1 MIQSIKN
8 LIPKWL
14 RFEQKTDL
22 APNDLVVHDSNIVF
36 NGDQLDYIWFHLTER
51 EAGKEFSGYR
61 VVRLLHVK
69 FIPVEVRSDAGLLQ
83 KMRSVLRGA
92 NGANVNL
99 VYVAAGI
106 FDEPAIGIVQCY
118 GVASFAET
126 LEAAARQSLRDLAV
140 LEAGLKGAYRQMRL
154 DHLGIRV
161 AQWLYNALEQ
171 FPHAIVAVGHPDPR
185 ESMRENNRNQR
196 NPLIEA
202 DSTALNMSLQQ
213 NEILY
218 RGMSSLGE
226 EFLLMVLAYSVPVRT
241 ITSMLAGFAEE
252 VSIWASQQS
261 GVRSAS
267 FGISLPAMLS
277 GALAES
283 ASHSYGYG
291 VGDAHTTGEAHTD
304 GQAQSEGQAH
314 TVGQAES
321 RGWSHSV
328 SKGTTI
334 TEGTAITD
342 GTSVMDGTSHVESQ
356 SHTSGHS
363 SGVSHTDSVGGA
375 HTETDSKG
383 WNAGVSSAGKDIPI
397 VGGIVKALG
406 FGDVKINAGYNQGE
420 AVSDMS
426 SWGASDTTSSMSM
439 SSDTSGTA
447 DGVSHAEG
455 KSHSESKSQ
464 SVSRSESESWGESG
478 SVTNSVADTT
488 SQSKTLSQADTKST
502 SDTKSTAESTGLG
515 IGRSASSGLS
525 VGIAPSFSIG
535 ESAQWQNDP
544 AMLVTQILR
553 TQEKLLNTASIEGA
567 FHTDVYALARSER
580 GVQALMGLIPESFQG
595 TEDVVTGVQCRDLA
609 GVEQAYIRKHA
620 AVFTP
625 STRMERIPGV
635 LSGYMDSTLLT
646 MLQTAAY
653 VAPGVFEQGAAL
665 TTQEETP
672 AFAFYPDMPGDLILG
687 KQYSVE
693 TGRVTDALLKLS
705 PERHFHTA
713 FIGDSGFG
721 KSVAAERLAFEVMT
735 KLHHRVIVLDF
746 GQGWR
751 RALRWPGSQGRVD
764 IRQLHPG
771 AERPLRWNFLQIP
784 KRIEASRYRT
794 MVCELFANAGR
805 MGPRQLGFLRRALTE
820 VYARQGVLFGNIEE
834 CFSRLIQE
842 AMSEMKSKKTVNE
855 IESESLKRAREKKF
869 EALTLEKQERLLV
882 SAAEAKALG
891 LQAWKPVQALNA
903 EERQALAVYR
913 SSQVSIRDWIAVLR
927 KYYESVSK
935 KNDQASRTSLEGV
948 LLRLEQF
955 DEGQMS
961 RQYGPGTDSLAI
973 EDLGLLGPESD
984 PWGVAVIEGG
994 ADMDE
999 FSKAAL
1005 FSLLANVL
1013 YADAIARRR
1022 ESLAGKK
1029 FPIMDIFFEEANK
1042 VLSGVASGAASDDSH
1057 NAAAGSVAA
1066 IWESMWRD
1074 GRKYGVFLHLM
1085 AQTVSALPKGIFSS
1099 CANLFLFQTKDAA
1112 DRDMV
1117 LPHLGKSEKGMV
1129 NTEYKRYLARI
1140 PKTYAITK
1148 LGYSTDVFDLEPV
1161 LIQPA
1166 YIQCAEPSD
1175 KEIVQ
1180 ALRDS

>member
-1 MIQSIKN
+1 MIESIKN

-14 RFEQKTDL
+14 RFEQGSNL
-22 APNDLVVHDSNIVF
+22 APDDLVVHESNIVF
-36 NGDQLDYIWFHLTER
+36 DGDQMDYIWFHVTER
-51 EAGKEFSGYR
+51 EAGKEWRGYR

-118 GVASFAET
+118 GVSSFDET
-126 LEAAARQSLRDLAV
+126 QESAVRQSLRDVAV

-154 DHLGIRV
+154 EPLGIRV

-185 ESMRENNRNQR
+185 ENARENNRSNR
-196 NPLIEA
+196 NPLIDA
-202 DSTALNMSLQQ
+202 DSTAQSISLQQ

-241 ITSMLAGFAEE
+241 IASMLAGFAEE
-252 VSIWASQQS
+252 VSIWASQQT
-261 GVRSAS
+261 GMHSAS
-267 FGISLPAMLS
+267 FGVSLPAMLS

-283 ASHSYGYG
+283 ASQNYGTNAG
-291 VGDAHTTGEAHTD
+291 LSHATGQAHTD

-321 RGWSHSV
+321 QGWSHSV
-328 SKGTTI
+328 SQGVATMQGKSV
-334 TEGTAITD
+334 TD
-342 GTSVMDGTSHVESQ
+342 STGHVDSESN
-356 SHTSGHS
+356 TSGHS
-363 SGVSHTDSVGGA
+363 SGESHTSSVGGG
-375 HTETDSKG
+375 HTEGTSEG
-383 WNAGVSSAGKDIPI
+383 WNAGISANGKDIPI
-397 VGGIVKALG
+397 AGGILDALG
-406 FGDVKINAGYNQGE
+406 LGNVKLNAGYNQSTSE
-420 AVSDMS
+420 SNMS
-426 SWGASDTTSSMSM
+426 SWGESDTSSSASM
-439 SSDTSGTA
+439 SSNTSGHA
-447 DGVSHAEG
+447 DSTG
-455 KSHSESKSQ
+455 HSVGGSSSVSQ
-464 SVSRSESESWGESG
+464 SASESWGESG
-478 SVTNSVADTT
+478 SVTHSVADTA
-488 SQSKTLSQADTKST
+488 SKSNTQSQADTKSA
-502 SDTKSTAESTGLG
+502 SDTKSMGESQGLG

-525 VGIAPSFSIG
+525 VGIAPSFSIS

-544 AMLVTQILR
+544 AMLVTQIMR
-553 TQEKLLNTASIEGA
+553 TQEKLLNIASIEGA

-609 GVEQAYIRKHA
+609 GEEQAYIRKHA

-646 MLQTAAY
+646 MLQAAAY

-687 KQYSVE
+687 RQYSVE
-693 TGRVTDALLKLS
+693 TGKVTNAQLKLS
-705 PERHFHTA
+705 ADRHFHTA

-721 KSVAAERLAFEVMT
+721 KSVAAERLAYEVLT
-735 KLHHRVIVLDF
+735 KLHHRVVVLDF

-751 RALRWPGSQGRVD
+751 RALRWPGSKGRVD

-771 AERPLRWNFLQIP
+771 AERPLRWNFLQVP
-784 KRIEASRYRT
+784 KRIEAARYRT
-794 MVCELFANAGR
+794 MICELFANAGR

-820 VYARQGVLFGNIEE
+820 VYANAGVLFNNLDLLTDPLLHASLEIVQD
-834 CFSRLIQE
+834 SE
-842 AMSEMKSKKTVNE
+842 AAILGVAPGKSVL
-855 IESESLKRAREKKF
+855 SLTPSQQQSLSVLRSQK
-869 EALTLEKQERLLV
+869 V
-882 SAAEAKALG
+882 SVRDWLKALRG
-891 LQAWKPVQALNA
+891 YYFA
-903 EERQALAVYR
+903 AV
-913 SSQVSIRDWIAVLR
+913 
-927 KYYESVSK
+927 K
-935 KNDQASRTSLEGV
+935 KNDQAGRTSLEGV

-955 DEGQMS
+955 DDGQML
-961 RQYGPGTDSLAI
+961 RQYGPGADSLAI
-973 EDLGLLGPESD
+973 EDLGLLGPDHD

-994 ADMDE
+994 AEMDE

-1013 YADAIARRR
+1013 YADAVVRRR

-1042 VLSGVASGAASDDSH
+1042 VLSGVASGAASDNDA
-1057 NAAAGSVAA
+1057 NGAAGSVAA

-1175 KEIVQ
+1175 QEIVN
-1180 ALRDS
+1180 ALRNANVI

>member
-1 MIQSIKN
+1 MIQSIQN
-8 LIPKWL
+8 LIPRWL
-14 RFEQKTDL
+14 RFEQRANL
-22 APNDLVVHDSNIVF
+22 APDDLLVHDSNIVF
-36 NGDQLDYIWFHLTER
+36 DGDRMDYLWFHVTER
-51 EAGKEFSGYR
+51 EAGKQWTGYR
-61 VVRLLHVK
+61 VVRLLHVR

-92 NGANVNL
+92 NGADVNL

-118 GVASFAET
+118 GVSSFAESR
-126 LEAAARQSLRDLAV
+126 EAAVRQSLRDVAV

-154 DHLGIRV
+154 EPLGIRV

-185 ESMRENNRNQR
+185 ENARENNHNNR
-196 NPLIEA
+196 NPLIDA
-202 DSTALNMSLQQ
+202 DITAQNMSLQQ

-241 ITSMLAGFAEE
+241 IAAMLAGFAEE
-252 VSIWASQQS
+252 VSIWASQQT
-261 GVRSAS
+261 GVHSAS
-267 FGISLPAMLS
+267 FGVSLPALLS

-283 ASHSYGYG
+283 ASQNYGYG
-291 VGDAHTTGEAHTD
+291 TGTSHSIGQAHTD
-304 GQAQSEGQAH
+304 GQAQSEGSAH
-314 TVGQAES
+314 TIGQSETS
-321 RGWSHSV
+321 GWSHSASQGV
-328 SKGTTI
+328 
-334 TEGTAITD
+334 
-342 GTSVMDGTSHVESQ
+342 TSSQGKTVTNSTGHVDSEAQ
-356 SHTSGHS
+356 TSGHS
-363 SGVSHTDSVGGA
+363 SGSSHTSSVGGG
-375 HTETDSKG
+375 HVDSESQG
-383 WNAGVSSAGKDIPI
+383 WNAGASANGKDIPL
-397 VGGIVKALG
+397 VGGIMSALG
-406 FGDVKINAGYNQGE
+406 LGNVKLNAGYNQG
-420 AVSDMS
+420 VSQSDMS
-426 SWGASDTTSSMSM
+426 SWGQSDTSSSMSM
-439 SSDTSGTA
+439 SSNTSGHA
-447 DGVSHAEG
+447 DSSGHAVG
-455 KSHSESKSQ
+455 KSNSVSHSESQ
-464 SVSRSESESWGESG
+464 TDGVFGSVSH
-478 SVTNSVADTT
+478 SVADTT
-488 SQSKTLSQADTKST
+488 SQSSTLSQADTQSS
-502 SDTKSTAESTGLG
+502 SDTKSTGESQGLG

-544 AMLVTQILR
+544 AMLVTQIMR
-553 TQEKLLNTASIEGA
+553 TQEKLLNIASIEGA

-609 GVEQAYIRKHA
+609 GEEQAYIRRHA

-625 STRMERIPGV
+625 STRAERIPGV
-635 LSGYMDSTLLT
+635 LTGYMDSTLLT
-646 MLQTAAY
+646 MLQAAAY

-672 AFAFYPDMPGDLILG
+672 GFAFYPDMPGELLLG
-687 KQYSVE
+687 RQYSVE
-693 TGRVTDALLKLS
+693 TGKVTDAQLKLS
-705 PERHFHTA
+705 AERHFHTA
-713 FIGDSGFG
+713 FVGDSGFG
-721 KSVAAERLAFEVMT
+721 KSVAAERLAYEVLT

-751 RALRWPGSQGRVD
+751 RALRWPGSKGRVD
-764 IRQLHPG
+764 IRQLYPG
-771 AERPLRWNFLQIP
+771 AQRPLRWNFLQVP
-784 KRIEASRYRT
+784 RRIEAARYRT
-794 MVCELFANAGR
+794 LVCELFANAGR

-820 VYARQGVLFGNIEE
+820 VYTQAGALFNNLDAILDPLLRAQVESVQDGEATVIGAPVGKSVL
-834 CFSRLIQE
+834 
-842 AMSEMKSKKTVNE
+842 
-855 IESESLKRAREKKF
+855 SLSPAQQQ
-869 EALTLEKQERLLV
+869 ALSVFRSQKVSV
-882 SAAEAKALG
+882 SAWIRTLRNYYG
-891 LQAWKPVQALNA
+891 T
-903 EERQALAVYR
+903 AV
-913 SSQVSIRDWIAVLR
+913 
-927 KYYESVSK
+927 K
-935 KNDQASRTSLEGV
+935 KNDQAGRTSLEGV

-955 DEGQMS
+955 DDGQML
-961 RQYGPGTDSLAI
+961 RQYGPGPDSLSI
-973 EDLGLLGPESD
+973 EDLGLLGPSHD
-984 PWGVAVIEGG
+984 PWGVAVVEGG
-994 ADMDE
+994 AEMDE

-1013 YADAIARRR
+1013 YADAVVRRR
-1022 ESLAGKK
+1022 ESLAGGK

-1042 VLSGVASGAASDDSH
+1042 VLSGVAGGAASDNDA
-1057 NAAAGSVAA
+1057 NIAAAGSVAA

-1099 CANLFLFQTKDAA
+1099 CANLFLFQTKDAT

-1117 LPHLGKSEKGMV
+1117 LPHLGKSEKGLV

-1175 KEIVQ
+1175 DEIVR
-1180 ALRDS
+1180 ALREIGN

>member
-1 MIQSIKN
+1 MIKSIKN
-8 LIPKWL
+8 LMPKWL
-14 RFEQKTDL
+14 RFERASNL
-22 APNDLVVHDSNIVF
+22 APNDLIVHESNIVF
-36 NGDQLDYIWFHLTER
+36 DGDQMDYIWFHVTER
-51 EAGKEFSGYR
+51 EAGKEWTGYR
-61 VVRLLHVK
+61 AVRLLHVK

-118 GVASFAET
+118 GVSSFAET
-126 LEAAARQSLRDLAV
+126 QENAVRQSLRDVAV

-154 DHLGIRV
+154 EPLGIRV

-185 ESMRENNRNQR
+185 ENARESNRSNR
-196 NPLIEA
+196 NPLIDA
-202 DSTALNMSLQQ
+202 DSTAQNISLQQ

-241 ITSMLAGFAEE
+241 ITAMLAGFAEE
-252 VSIWASQQS
+252 VSIWASQQT
-261 GVRSAS
+261 GMHSAS
-267 FGISLPAMLS
+267 FGVSLPAMLS

-283 ASHSYGYG
+283 ASQNYGTG
-291 VGDAHTTGEAHTD
+291 TGEAHSTGQAHTD

-328 SKGTTI
+328 SKGTTVS
-334 TEGTAITD
+334 EGESVTD
-342 GTSVMDGTSHVESQ
+342 STGHTDSQGHSSGQSSGQ
-356 SHTSGHS
+356 SHTS
-363 SGVSHTDSVGGA
+363 SVGGGHA
-375 HTETDSKG
+375 EGSSEG
-383 WNAGVSSAGKDIPI
+383 WNAGVSANGKDIPI
-397 VGGIVKALG
+397 VGGIMDVLGLGNVKL
-406 FGDVKINAGYNQGE
+406 NAGYNQGTSE
-420 AVSDMS
+420 TNMS
-426 SWGASDTTSSMSM
+426 SWGESDTSSSASM
-439 SSDTSGTA
+439 SSDMQGQSDSVGHST
-447 DGVSHAEG
+447 G
-455 KSHSESKSQ
+455 KNS
-464 SVSRSESESWGESG
+464 SVSQSESESWGESG

-488 SQSKTLSQADTKST
+488 SKSNTQSQADTKSA
-502 SDTKSTAESTGLG
+502 SDTKSVGESQGLG
-515 IGRSASSGLS
+515 IGRSASNGLS
-525 VGIAPSFSIG
+525 VGIAPSFSIS

-544 AMLVTQILR
+544 AMLVTQIMR
-553 TQEKLLNTASIEGA
+553 TQEKLLNIASIEGA
-567 FHTDVYALARSER
+567 FHTDVYALTRSER

-609 GVEQAYIRKHA
+609 GEEQAYIRKHA

-687 KQYSVE
+687 RQYSVE
-693 TGRVTDALLKLS
+693 TGKITNAQLKLS
-705 PERHFHTA
+705 ADRHFHTA

-721 KSVAAERLAFEVMT
+721 KSVAAERLAYEVLT

-751 RALRWPGSQGRVD
+751 RALRWPGSKGRVD

-771 AERPLRWNFLQIP
+771 AERPLRWNFLQVP
-784 KRIEASRYRT
+784 KRIEAARYRT
-794 MVCELFANAGR
+794 MICELFANAGR

-820 VYARQGVLFGNIEE
+820 VYANTGVLFNNLELVTDPLL
-834 CFSRLIQE
+834 RTNL
-842 AMSEMKSKKTVNE
+842 E
-855 IESESLKRAREKKF
+855 IVQESEAAIIGVSNGKSVLSLTPAQQQSLSVLRSQK
-869 EALTLEKQERLLV
+869 V
-882 SAAEAKALG
+882 SVRDWLKALRG
-891 LQAWKPVQALNA
+891 YYFA
-903 EERQALAVYR
+903 AV
-913 SSQVSIRDWIAVLR
+913 
-927 KYYESVSK
+927 K
-935 KNDQASRTSLEGV
+935 KNDQAGRTSLEGV

-955 DEGQMS
+955 DDGQML
-961 RQYGPGTDSLAI
+961 RQYGPGADSLAI
-973 EDLGLLGPESD
+973 EDLGLLGPDHDS
-984 PWGVAVIEGG
+984 WGVAVIEGG
-994 ADMDE
+994 AEMDE

-1013 YADAIARRR
+1013 YADAVVRRR
-1022 ESLAGKK
+1022 ESLSGKK

-1042 VLSGVASGAASDDSH
+1042 VLSGVASGAASDNDA
-1057 NAAAGSVAA
+1057 NAAGSVAA

-1099 CANLFLFQTKDAA
+1099 CANLFLFQTKDAT

-1175 KEIVQ
+1175 QEIVI
-1180 ALRDS
+1180 ALRDVNEI

>member
-1 MIQSIKN
+1 MIESIKN

-22 APNDLVVHDSNIVF
+22 APEDLVVHEGNIVF
-36 NGDQLDYIWFHLTER
+36 DGDRLDYLWFRLTER
-51 EAGKEFSGYR
+51 EGGKEWSGYR

-69 FIPVEVRSDAGLLQ
+69 FIPIEVRSDAGLLQ

-106 FDEPAIGIVQCY
+106 FNDPAIGIVQCY
-118 GVASFAET
+118 GVSTFAET
-126 LEAAARQSLRDLAV
+126 QEAAAAQSLRDLAV

-154 DHLGIRV
+154 EPLGIRV
-161 AQWLYNALEQ
+161 AQWLYSALEQ

-185 ESMRENNRNQR
+185 ENARENSQMNR
-196 NPLIEA
+196 NPLLE
-202 DSTALNMSLQQ
+202 TNPGVQNLSLQQ

-218 RGMSSLGE
+218 RGMSSLNE
-226 EFLLMVLAYSVPVRT
+226 EFLLMVLAYSIPVRT
-241 ITSMLAGFAEE
+241 ITQMLAGFAVE

-261 GVRSAS
+261 GVHSAS

-283 ASHSYGYG
+283 ASRNYGYG
-291 VGDAHTTGEAHTD
+291 TGESHSLGQAHTD

-321 RGWSHSV
+321 SGWSHSV
-328 SKGTTI
+328 SKGTTV
-334 TEGTAITD
+334 TEGTAVTD
-342 GTSVMDGTSHVESQ
+342 GTSEVDSQ

-363 SGVSHTDSVGGA
+363 SGISHTESAGGA
-375 HTETDSKG
+375 HTETQSKG
-383 WNAGVSSAGKDIPI
+383 WNAGVSANGGDIPI
-397 VGGIVKALG
+397 VGGIAKALG
-406 FGDVKINAGYNQGE
+406 LGNVKVNAGYNQGE
-420 AVSDMS
+420 AVSDQS
-426 SWGASDTTSSMSM
+426 SWGSATTESSASM
-439 SSDTSGTA
+439 SSDTTG
-447 DGVSHAEG
+447 HAEG
-455 KSHSESKSQ
+455 RSHAVTASR
-464 SVSRSESESWGESG
+464 SVSQSESESWGESG
-478 SVTNSVADTT
+478 SLTNSVADTE
-488 SQSKTLSQADTKST
+488 SKSNTLSQADTRSA
-502 SDTKSTAESTGLG
+502 SDTKSTGESTGLG

-525 VGIAPSFSIG
+525 VGIAPSFSIA

-553 TQEKLLNTASIEGA
+553 TQEKLLSTASIEGA

-580 GVQALMGLIPESFQG
+580 GAQALMGLIPESFQG
-595 TEDVVTGVQCRDLA
+595 TEEVVTGVQCRDLA
-609 GVEQAYIRKHA
+609 GEEQDYIRRHA

-646 MLQTAAY
+646 MLQAAAY

-672 AFAFYPDMPGDLILG
+672 PFAFYPDMPGDLILG
-687 KQYSVE
+687 RQYSVE
-693 TGRVTDALLKLS
+693 TGRLTDALLKLS

-721 KSVAAERLAFEVMT
+721 KSVAAERLAYEVLS

-784 KRIEASRYRT
+784 RRIDASRYRT

-805 MGPRQLGFLRRALTE
+805 MGPRQLGFLRRSLTE
-820 VYARQGVLFGNIEE
+820 VYTKAGVLFTDFDSITD
-834 CFSRLIQE
+834 L
-842 AMSEMKSKKTVNE
+842 A
-855 IESESLKRAREKKF
+855 LRARVE
-869 EALTLEKQERLLV
+869 TVQENE
-882 SAAEAKALG
+882 SAAIGVLAGRSVLALSPA
-891 LQAWKPVQALNA
+891 QQ
-903 EERQALAVYR
+903 QALAVLR
-913 SSQVSIRDWIAVLR
+913 SQAVSVREWIKTLRAYYSAVQ
-927 KYYESVSK
+927 K
-935 KNDQASRTSLEGV
+935 KFDQASRTSLEGV

-955 DEGQMS
+955 DEGQMF
-961 RQYGPGTDSLAI
+961 RQYGPGPDSIAI
-973 EDLGLLGPESD
+973 EDLGLLGPDHD

-994 ADMDE
+994 AEMDE

-1013 YADAIARRR
+1013 YADAVVRRR
-1022 ESLAGKK
+1022 ESLAGMK

-1042 VLSGVASGAASDDSH
+1042 VLSGVAGGAASDNDA
-1057 NAAAGSVAA
+1057 NQAAGSVAA
-1066 IWESMWRD
+1066 AWESMWRD

-1117 LPHLGKSEKGMV
+1117 LPHLGKSEKGLV

-1148 LGYSTDVFDLEPV
+1148 LGYSMDVFDLEPV

-1175 KEIVQ
+1175 TEIMT
-1180 ALRDS
+1180 LLNYLKY

>member
-8 LIPKWL
+8 IIPNWL
-14 RFEQKTDL
+14 RFEQKTEL
-22 APNDLVVHDSNIVF
+22 APNDLLVHESNIVF
-36 NGDQLDYIWFHLTER
+36 DGERLDYIWFHLTER

-61 VVRLLHVK
+61 VVRLLHVR

-92 NGANVNL
+92 NGANLNL

-106 FDEPAIGIVQCY
+106 FDEPAIGILQCY
-118 GVASFAET
+118 GVSAFAET
-126 LEAAARQSLRDLAV
+126 QEAAARQSLRDLAV

-154 DHLGIRV
+154 EPLGIRV
-161 AQWLYNALEQ
+161 AQWLYNAIEQ

-185 ESMRENNRNQR
+185 ENARENNRNNR
-196 NPLIEA
+196 NPLTEA
-202 DSTALNMSLQQ
+202 DPSAQNISLQQ

-218 RGMSSLGE
+218 RGMSSLAE

-241 ITSMLAGFAEE
+241 ITAMLAGFAEE

-267 FGISLPAMLS
+267 FGISLPAILS

-283 ASHSYGYG
+283 ASRNYAYGTG
-291 VGDAHTTGEAHTD
+291 QSHTVGEAHTD

-321 RGWSHSV
+321 RGWSHVV
-328 SKGTTI
+328 SKGTTV

-342 GTSVMDGTSHVESQ
+342 GTSQVESSSQ
-356 SHTSGHS
+356 TSGHS
-363 SGVSHTDSVGGA
+363 SGSSHTDSVGGA

-383 WNAGVSSAGKDIPI
+383 WNAGVSAAGKDIPI

-406 FGDVKINAGYNQGE
+406 FGDVKINAGYNQAE
-420 AVSDMS
+420 AVSNMS
-426 SWGASDTTSSMSM
+426 SWGAADTHSSMSM
-439 SSDTSGTA
+439 NSSTSGHA
-447 DGVSHAEG
+447 EGRSHAET
-455 KSHSESKSQ
+455 KSHS
-464 SVSRSESESWGESG
+464 VSHSESESWGSSG
-478 SVTNSVADTT
+478 SLTNSVADTR
-488 SQSKTLSQADTKST
+488 SQSSTLSQADTRSA
-502 SDTKSTAESTGLG
+502 SETKSSGESSGLG
-515 IGRSASSGLS
+515 IGRSASAGLS

-535 ESAQWQNDP
+535 ESSQWQNDP
-544 AMLVTQILR
+544 AMLVTQIMR
-553 TQEKLLNTASIEGA
+553 TQEKLLNIASIEGA

-580 GVQALMGLIPESFQG
+580 GAQALMGLIPESFQG

-609 GVEQAYIRKHA
+609 GEEQAYIRKHA

-646 MLQTAAY
+646 MLQAAAY

-672 AFAFYPDMPGDLILG
+672 AFAFYPEMPGDLILG

-721 KSVAAERLAFEVMT
+721 KSVAAERLAYEVMT
-735 KLHHRVIVLDF
+735 RLHQRVIVLDF

-771 AERPLRWNFLQIP
+771 AERPLRWNFLQVP

-805 MGPRQLGFLRRALTE
+805 MGPRQLGFMRRALTE
-820 VYARQGVLFGNIEE
+820 VYTRAGVLFNNLGTLSDPERQATLETVREN
-834 CFSRLIQE
+834 E
-842 AMSEMKSKKTVNE
+842 AALLGLPPGRQVH
-855 IESESLKRAREKKF
+855 
-869 EALTLEKQERLLV
+869 ALTPAQ
-882 SAAEAKALG
+882 
-891 LQAWKPVQALNA
+891 Q
-903 EERQALAVYR
+903 QALAVLR
-913 SSQVSIRDWIAVLR
+913 SQSVSARDWIRTLR
-927 KYYESVSK
+927 TYYELVSR

-955 DEGQMS
+955 DEGQMC
-961 RQYGPGTDSLAI
+961 RQYGPGADSLAI
-973 EDLGLLGPESD
+973 EDLGLLGPGED

-994 ADMDE
+994 AEMDE

-1005 FSLLANVL
+1005 FSLLAKVL
-1013 YADAIARRR
+1013 YDDAVVRRR
-1022 ESLAGKK
+1022 ESLSGRK
-1029 FPIMDIFFEEANK
+1029 FPVMNIFFEEANK
-1042 VLSGVASGAASDDSH
+1042 VLSGVASGAASDNDS
-1057 NAAAGSVAA
+1057 NTAAGSVAA

-1117 LPHLGKSEKGMV
+1117 LPHLAKSEKGMV

-1140 PKTYAITK
+1140 PKTYAIVK

-1175 KEIVQ
+1175 REIVIS
-1180 ALRDS
+1180 LTNLCE

>member
-1 MIQSIKN
+1 MIESIKN

-22 APNDLVVHDSNIVF
+22 APNDLMAHESNIVF

-106 FDEPAIGIVQCY
+106 FNDPPIGIVQCY
-118 GVASFAET
+118 GVSAFAET
-126 LEAAARQSLRDLAV
+126 QEAAARQSLRDLAV

-154 DHLGIRV
+154 EPLGIRV

-185 ESMRENNRNQR
+185 ENARENNRSNR
-196 NPLIEA
+196 NPLIDA
-202 DSTALNMSLQQ
+202 DSTAQNISLQQ

-241 ITSMLAGFAEE
+241 ITLMLAGFAEE
-252 VSIWASQQS
+252 VSIWASQQN
-261 GVRSAS
+261 GVHSAS
-267 FGISLPAMLS
+267 FGVSLPAMLS

-283 ASHSYGYG
+283 ASRNYGTGIGESHS
-291 VGDAHTTGEAHTD
+291 VGQAHTD

-314 TVGQAES
+314 TVGRAES
-321 RGWSHSV
+321 NGWSHSV
-328 SKGTTI
+328 SKGMTVS
-334 TEGTAITD
+334 EGTAVTD
-342 GTSVMDGTSHVESQ
+342 GTSVMDGTSHVDSQ

-363 SGVSHTDSVGGA
+363 SGTSHTDSVGGG
-375 HTETDSKG
+375 HSQTDSKG

-397 VGGIVKALG
+397 VGGIVDALG
-406 FGDVKINAGYNQGE
+406 FGDVKVNAGYNQGE
-420 AVSDMS
+420 AVSNS
-426 SWGASDTTSSMSM
+426 SNWGASDTHSSMSM
-439 SSDTSGTA
+439 SSNTTGTA
-447 DGVSHAEG
+447 DGVSHSEG
-455 KSHSESKSQ
+455 KSHANTASQ
-464 SVSRSESESWGESG
+464 SVSHSESESWGESG
-478 SVTNSVADTT
+478 SVTNSVADTN
-488 SQSKTLSQADTKST
+488 SKSNTLSQADTKSA
-502 SDTKSTAESTGLG
+502 SDTKSTGESTGLG

-544 AMLVTQILR
+544 AMLVTQIMR
-553 TQEKLLNTASIEGA
+553 TQEKLLSIASIEGA
-567 FHTDVYALARSER
+567 FLTDVYALARSER

-609 GVEQAYIRKHA
+609 GEEQTYIRKHA

-672 AFAFYPDMPGDLILG
+672 PFAFYPDMPGDLILG
-687 KQYSVE
+687 RQYSVE
-693 TGRVTDALLKLS
+693 TGKVTDALLKLS

-721 KSVAAERLAFEVMT
+721 KSVAAERLAYEVLT

-751 RALRWPGSQGRVD
+751 RALRWPGSKGRVD

-771 AERPLRWNFLQIP
+771 AERPLRWNFLQVP

-820 VYARQGVLFGNIEE
+820 VYSKAGVLFNDLNSLSDLEH
-834 CFSRLIQE
+834 RAVLE
-842 AMSEMKSKKTVNE
+842 AVQSG
-855 IESESLKRAREKKF
+855 ESAVIGVSPGRNVH
-869 EALTLEKQERLLV
+869 TLSPAQ
-882 SAAEAKALG
+882 
-891 LQAWKPVQALNA
+891 QQALSV
-903 EERQALAVYR
+903 LR
-913 SSQVSIRDWIAVLR
+913 SQKVSIRDWIKTLRGYYFAVQ
-927 KYYESVSK
+927 KS
-935 KNDQASRTSLEGV
+935 DQASRTSLEGV

-955 DEGQMS
+955 DEGQMY
-961 RQYGPGTDSLAI
+961 RQYGPGADSISI
-973 EDLGLLGPESD
+973 EDLGLLGPDDD

-994 ADMDE
+994 AEMDE

-1013 YADAIARRR
+1013 YADAVVRRR
-1022 ESLAGKK
+1022 ESLNGKK

-1042 VLSGVASGAASDDSH
+1042 VLSGVASGAASDNDSS

-1099 CANLFLFQTKDAA
+1099 CANLFLFQTKDAM

-1180 ALRDS
+1180 ALQDL